1 MRGFFGLL
9 GALLLLPSAVH
20 AYEPNL
26 GVAAR
31 VSTLGLS
38 LEMTTA
44 VTEKFNLRAGV
55 NQFDYDYDPEP
66 EEDGSGNELTYNGTL
81 DLSSLGTYADWH
93 PWGGAFRLSAGAIF
107 KGNEITGSARCEQ
120 ANCEVGDETFDSD
133 DIGTLSALI
142 DFDSVAPYVGLG
154 WGNAVAADTGF
165 GFQFDLGVMFQGTPQ
180 VSLTSNNSCQGARGT
195 ALGTAACQAELDAEL
210 TEEEQELQEEA
221 EDFELYP
228 VISLGVRYKFF

>member
-1 MRGFFGLL
+1 MLRIFSLAGVL
-9 GALLLLPSAVH
+9 ALLPGLAT

-44 VTEKFNLRAGV
+44 VTPKLNLRAGV

-66 EEDGSGNELTYNGTL
+66 DEDSGNELTYDGTL
-81 DLSSLGTYADWH
+81 DLSSLAAYADWH
-93 PWGGAFRLSAGAIF
+93 PWAGAFRLSAGVVF
-107 KGNEITGSARCEQ
+107 NGNEITASARCDQ
-120 ANCEVGDETFDSD
+120 ANCEVGDQSFDSD
-133 DIGTLSALI
+133 DIGTLNALV
-142 DFDSVAPYVGLG
+142 DFGSVAPYAGFG

-165 GFQFDLGVMFQGTPQ
+165 GFQFDIGVMLQGSPN
-180 VSLTSNNSCQGARGT
+180 VSLSSSDSCQGTLSADPT
-195 ALGTAACQAELDAEL
+195 CQQQLDAEL
-210 TEEEQELQEEA
+210 EREEQELQDEA